1 MSAPILI
8 LTLETAPPMRF
19 ISPTVL
25 PLGLFLLAQP
35 AYSQDASRFQT
46 NAPHAAIIDFN
57 SNEVLFTKDAERPM
71 PPASMTKIMTAF
83 MVFEALE
90 SGRITMDTEFNV
102 SEEAWRRGGAKSGS
116 STMFLDLNSTARVED
131 LLRGVIVQSGNDAC
145 IVLAEGLAGSE
156 SAFAELM
163 TQRAHE
169 LGLKTA
175 TFLNS
180 TGWPDA
186 GHEISALDLAK
197 LADMMIR
204 RFPQYYGLYNERSF
218 TWNGIKQ
225 SNRNPLLG
233 RFTGADGLKT
243 GHTEISGYGLVG
255 SAKRGDDRRIIVI
268 NGTGS
273 SSERRDTAISLM
285 NAAFTQFKVYDV
297 FTANQI
303 VGDVDVYMGK
313 AGTIPVETISEVKV
327 GLPRVDRASLR
338 SELHAK
344 MAVAPIEKGDVLG
357 EVIVYQGDSVI
368 DRVDVI
374 ASESMKEKSSV
385 GKVWTSLLKT
395 IRG

>member
-1 MSAPILI
+1 
-8 LTLETAPPMRF
+8 MRF

-169 LGLKTA
+169 LGLKSA

-374 ASESMKEKSSV
+374 ASESMKEKSSI

>member
-1 MSAPILI
+1 
-8 LTLETAPPMRF
+8 MRF